1 MPRVVEKIEGLHTL
15 IITGL
20 SGAGKTQVVNCLEDM
35 GYYCVDNLPPALL
48 TKFVELSI
56 QSEGKIDKVA
66 LVIDVRGGEF
76 FRDLS
81 HALEEM
87 REHTIPY
94 EILFLEASEEVL
106 VRRFKESRR
115 RHPLTSNSS
124 LLESIRQERGM
135 LEELRGKANL
145 VIDTSNL
152 SPLELKNKL
161 LSTYCER
168 STGGFFINIISFGY
182 KLGIPMDSDIV
193 IDVRFIS
200 NPFYNPVMRSLTGE
214 DQEVID
220 FVLASPVTKSFM
232 RRFINLLKFLIP
244 HYIGEGK
251 TNLVV
256 AIGCTGG
263 QHRSVVLADYTGKK
277 LKNLGYKIV
286 VRHRDIAKYKI
297 DIDISKDTLGDDE
310 DRGI

>member
-1 MPRVVEKIEGLHTL
+1 MVEKSEGLHTL

-20 SGAGKTQVVNCLEDM
+20 SGAGKTQVINCLEDM

-48 TKFVELSI
+48 TKFVELSW

-76 FRDLS
+76 FLDLS
-81 HALEEM
+81 RALEEM
-87 REHTIPY
+87 HDNSIAY
-94 EILFLEASEEVL
+94 EILFLQASDEVL

-145 VIDTSNL
+145 VIDTSDL

-161 LSTYCER
+161 QSIYLER
-168 STGGFFINIISFGY
+168 DSGGFFVNIISFGY
-182 KLGIPMDSDIV
+182 KLGLPMDSDIV
-193 IDVRFIS
+193 MDVRFLA
-200 NPFYNPVMRSLTGE
+200 NPFYDPVMRRLTGE
-214 DQEVID
+214 DQPVID
-220 FVLASPVTKSFM
+220 FVLSSPVTKSFS

-251 TNLVV
+251 TSLVV

-263 QHRSVVLADYTGKK
+263 QHRSVALADYIGRK
-277 LKNLGYKIV
+277 LKNLGYKII
-286 VRHRDIAKYKI
+286 VRHRDIAKYQTDKE
-297 DIDISKDTLGDDE
+297 ISRDMVEEDD
-310 DRGI
+310 GI

>member
-1 MPRVVEKIEGLHTL
+1 MAEKSEGLHTL

-20 SGAGKTQVVNCLEDM
+20 SGAGKTQVINCLEDM

-48 TKFVELSI
+48 TKFVELSW

-76 FRDLS
+76 FHDLS
-81 HALEEM
+81 RSLEEM
-87 REHTIPY
+87 HDDSIPY
-94 EILFLEASEEVL
+94 EILFLEASDEVL

-115 RHPLTSNSS
+115 RHPLASNSS

-135 LEELRGKANL
+135 LEELRGRANL
-145 VIDTSNL
+145 VIDTTNL
-152 SPLELKNKL
+152 SPQELKNKL
-161 LSTYCER
+161 QSIYQER
-168 STGGFFINIISFGY
+168 SGGGFFINIISFGY

-193 IDVRFIS
+193 IDVRFLT
-200 NPFYNPVMRSLTGE
+200 NPFYDPVMRHLTGE
-214 DQEVID
+214 DQPVID
-220 FVLASPVTKSFM
+220 FVLSSPVTKSFI

-251 TNLVV
+251 TSLVV

-263 QHRSVVLADYTGKK
+263 QHRSVTLADYIGSK
-277 LKNLGYKIV
+277 LKNLGYRII
-286 VRHRDIAKYKI
+286 VRHRDIAKYQI
-297 DIDISKDTLGDDE
+297 DKDISRDMTE
-310 DRGI
+310 DYNGV